1 VAHRII
7 SRHQAGLTALAIAVA
22 VAACEPV
29 GPPPFVATMALDEPP
44 DFSPDAPGAETLGGK
59 LHYNLAGV
67 PKAGKIFVQRRVAG
81 VLDGPLVVEAIDS
94 ADRQADIR
102 RLVGDDPT
110 AVVEPDI
117 PLELSYAP
125 NDPDTARQWGLAK
138 IQAPLAWDRAKGGPL
153 VAVVD
158 TGVAGKHPDLAGQVV
173 AGRDFVNQDEDATD
187 DHGHGTH
194 VAGTVA
200 AAADNRQGAVGVAP
214 ASKVLAVKVL
224 DARGRG
230 TSVSVAEGIRFS
242 TRAGAKVINLSLGS
256 PFPSLFIAQ
265 AVAEAVAAGVVVV
278 AAAGNNG
285 STSRFYPAAFP
296 GVIAVGAST
305 YMDTRASFSNHGGW
319 VSVAA
324 PGQGIYQTGL
334 GNAYVSLN
342 GTSMA
347 APHVAGAAALLLA
360 AHPDWR
366 ADVVRDALVRTGD
379 PVRGFELNPALRRL
393 NVAQALL
400 HVPLPSTD
408 PGRRTPAPGPATAS
422 PRAPVPSAS
431 PVTPPGLP
439 SPAPST
445 LTPRLSPPPTAST
458 TRPPLSPSPAGST
471 LPPPVLPSPSA
482 STFTPPV
489 TPRPSATTF
498 TPPPATAIPPAQP
511 SSGITVTVAPG
522 DGALTVT
529 WGTPFRALGG
539 VRYRPVGSTVWSVQD
554 EEGGQPVTQ
563 HRAVVRNLQPK
574 APYQL
579 QVFGKSETGGSYES
593 GLFPGTP
600 R

>member
-1 VAHRII
+1 
-7 SRHQAGLTALAIAVA
+7 
-22 VAACEPV
+22 
-29 GPPPFVATMALDEPP
+29 MALDEPP

-59 LHYNLAGV
+59 LHYNLASV
-67 PKAGKIFVQRRVAG
+67 PKVGKIFVQRRVAG
-81 VLDGPLVVEAIDS
+81 ALDGPLVVEAIDS

-125 NDPDTARQWGLAK
+125 NDPDLARQWGLAK
-138 IQAPLAWDRAKGGPL
+138 IQAPLAWDRVKGGPL

-158 TGVAGKHPDLAGQVV
+158 TGVAGNHPDLASQVV
-173 AGRDFVNQDEDATD
+173 QGRDFVNQDEDATD

-200 AAADNRQGAVGVAP
+200 AAADNRQGAAGVAP

-230 TSVSVAEGIRFS
+230 TSVSVAEGIRFA
-242 TRAGAKVINLSLGS
+242 TRAGAKVINVSLGS
-256 PFPSLFIAQ
+256 PFPSGFIAQ

-305 YMDTRASFSNHGGW
+305 YQDTRASFSNHGAW

-360 AHPDWR
+360 AHPGWR
-366 ADVVRDALVRTGD
+366 AEVVRDALVRTGD
-379 PVRGFELNPALRRL
+379 PLRGFELNPALRRL

-400 HVPLPSTD
+400 HVPVPSTD
-408 PGRRTPAPGPATAS
+408 PGRLTPAPATAW
-422 PRAPVPSAS
+422 PRASVPSAS
-431 PVTPPGLP
+431 PDKTRGLP

-445 LTPRLSPPPTAST
+445 LTPPLSPPPTAST
-458 TRPPLSPSPAGST
+458 VRPPLSPSPSGAT
-471 LPPPVLPSPSA
+471 LPRPVLPSPSA
-482 STFTPPV
+482 ATVTPPVLPSPAASTVSPPV

-498 TPPPATAIPPAQP
+498 TPPPATATPPAQP

-522 DGALTVT
+522 DGALTIT
-529 WGTPFRALGG
+529 WATPFRALGG
-539 VRYRPVGSTVWSVQD
+539 VRYRPVASTVWWVQD

-574 APYQL
+574 ALYQL
-579 QVFGKSETGGSYES
+579 QVFGKSDTGGSYES